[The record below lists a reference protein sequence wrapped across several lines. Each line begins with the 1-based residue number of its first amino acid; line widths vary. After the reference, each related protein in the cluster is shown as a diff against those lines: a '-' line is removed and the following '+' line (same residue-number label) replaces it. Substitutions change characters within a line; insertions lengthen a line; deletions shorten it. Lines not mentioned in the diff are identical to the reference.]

1 MDFQEEL
8 TTHLSNFNTSPFL
21 FIGSGFSRRY
31 YDLPTWND
39 LLVEMVTE
47 LHLNKPYEY
56 YKSNSSGNLP
66 TIASMMGEEFNDIWW
81 SSELFRES
89 RTKYQP
95 QISTRFC
102 PIKFEIT
109 RYLEERSSLL
119 DDDILK
125 KEINLLKKANIDGVI
140 TTNWDTLIEELFPS
154 FTSFIGQEELI
165 FSELFTIGEIYK
177 IHGSTTSPSSLV
189 LTEEDYEN
197 FEERN
202 TYLAAKLL
210 TLFIEHPIVFI
221 GYSLDDK
228 NIQDILKSIVKCL
241 TKDKVTKL
249 QDRLIFCQWTD
260 EDISSSITDSTM
272 LISGTVIPIKLIKLH
287 TFVDLYTI
295 LANNK
300 KKLPT
305 KVLRQM
311 KGMIYDFVKSNNS
324 KQKIFVADNLDDIEN
339 IHKAEFVYGVGI
351 KDKLSDIGIKGI
363 GLKDVHEDI
372 IKDKGWN
379 SESIAK
385 LCLTHQQLTARF
397 IPYFKHLK
405 NAGFLNEQGKID
417 DGIDVVEF
425 SPSFIN
431 KVNSITRNDFFPA
444 QNYAKKEDEINGR
457 YNSIEQLVTDLPIPL
472 HQLVYIPLLKEDKID
487 LLYFGDYLEKNMHLL
502 DNSSLGSHF
511 RKLVCL
517 YDFMKYKHN
526 V

>member
-1 MDFQEEL
+1 MSFQEEI
-8 TTHLSNFNTSPFL
+8 TTHLAKFNTSPFL
-21 FIGSGFSRRY
+21 FVGSGFSRRY
-31 YDLPTWND
+31 YGLPTWEA
-39 LLVEMVTE
+39 LLIEMVTK
-47 LHLNKPYEY
+47 LSLSKPYEY
-56 YKSNSSGNLP
+56 YKSNSDGRLP
-66 TIASMMGEEFNDIWW
+66 QVASMMGDEFNSIWW
-81 SSELFRES
+81 SSELFEENRRQHQKE
-89 RTKYQP
+89 
-95 QISTRFC
+95 ISTKFC
-102 PIKFEIT
+102 PLKLEIT
-109 RYLEERSSLL
+109 KHLQDKSNLL
-119 DDDILK
+119 DDEILK

-140 TTNWDTLIEELFPS
+140 TTNWDTLIEELFPT

-189 LTEEDYEN
+189 LTSEDYEN
-197 FEERN
+197 FDERN

-210 TLFIEHPIVFI
+210 TLFIEHPIIFI

-228 NIQDILKSIVKCL
+228 NIQNILKSIVKCL

-249 QDRLIFCQWTD
+249 QDRLLFCQWVDGDVITT
-260 EDISSSITDSTM
+260 ITDSSM
-272 LISGTVIPIKLIKLH
+272 LISDTVIPIKLIKLN
-287 TFVDLYTI
+287 TFLDLFTV

-363 GLKDVHEDI
+363 GLKDLHEDI
-372 IKDKGWN
+372 INDKGWN

-385 LCLTHQQLTARF
+385 LCLTQQQLTARF
-397 IPYFKHLK
+397 VPYFKHLK
-405 NAGFLNEQGKID
+405 IAGFLDEQGKID
-417 DGIDVVEF
+417 DAIDVVEF
-425 SPSFIN
+425 SPSFIT
-431 KVNSITRNDFFPA
+431 KVNNITRNDFFPA
-444 QNYAKKEDEINGR
+444 QNYAKKEDETNAK
-457 YNSIEQLVTDLPIPL
+457 YNSLEELVTALPTPL
-472 HQLVYIPLLKEDKID
+472 HQLVYIPLLQEDKID

-517 YDFMKYKHN
+517 YDFLKNKQ
-526 V
+526 